1 VGARA
6 RPSYICEFTSEIN
19 LDPLISILNFQL
31 PCLVWC
37 EIGPDRMDFRFRDPT
52 CTIRRAG
59 GEPPLDSGFAIRY
72 RRSRSARGSGEC
84 PMSVWCR
91 VSFPMLKHLLPARRD
106 SLGVSNAPSASA
118 RHARARVLSATVTRP
133 RHWLRVSDLRSGDCP
148 MSVWCR
154 VSFPMLKHPLPARR
168 DSLGV
173 SNAPSASVLAAPAAK
188 RALGDRY
195 TTTASAEA
203 VGSWIRRLS
212 HVRMVPGELPDAQT
226 PAPRPP

>member
-1 VGARA
+1 MNFVLLCGVRVVPSSARAVSSVCVLRAMVHCVGTYPVGARA

-19 LDPLISILNFQL
+19 LDPLISILKFQL

-91 VSFPMLKHLLPARRD
+91 VSFL
-106 SLGVSNAPSASA
+106 
-118 RHARARVLSATVTRP
+118 
-133 RHWLRVSDLRSGDCP
+133 
-148 MSVWCR
+148 
-154 VSFPMLKHPLPARR
+154 MLKHPLPARR

-173 SNAPSASVLAAPAAK
+173 SNAPSASVLAAAAES
-188 RALGDRY
+188 ALGDRY